1 MVLEEAI
8 KQVAEELNIDEYV
21 VRRVYYSV
29 FEFIKDTVAEMPL
42 KEEFLSKED
51 FEKLKRVFYIPG
63 LGKIVIPYRT
73 YEAVWKAYLN
83 KKGKK

>member
-29 FEFIKDTVAEMPL
+29 FEFIKDTVAEIPL

-73 YEAVWKAYLN
+73 YKAVWKAYLN
-83 KKGKK
+83 KKGKR